1 MKLYNIIKVA
11 ALAALVVVGA
21 TSCQSKKKKAA
32 AEAAAKA
39 AAEEAARQKA
49 AEEEAARL
57 AALTFEVT
65 EDVALEASETVADGA
80 EAYAQALAEAK
91 KATAYGATS
100 FAVPTAGLLYAN
112 EQCSLSEDAKATLQ
126 AFLDVW
132 NASDKKSVILIEAYS
147 NDGTKAAP
155 EGCST
160 ADYNAAI
167 AVERA
172 NLVKAWLFAK
182 QVPARNVKVAEN
194 PRKADGDQKRV
205 NVSIK

>member
-1 MKLYNIIKVA
+1 M
-11 ALAALVVVGA
+11 G
-21 TSCQSKKKKAA
+21 
-32 AEAAAKA
+32 
-39 AAEEAARQKA
+39 
-49 AEEEAARL
+49 
-57 AALTFEVT
+57 
-65 EDVALEASETVADGA
+65 ETVAEGA
-80 EAYAQALAEAK
+80 EAYRQALEEAK
-91 KATAYGATS
+91 KSTEYGATS

-155 EGCST
+155 EGCSK

-172 NLVKAWLFAK
+172 NLVRAWLFAK

-194 PRKADGDQKRV
+194 PRKADGDQKRA
-205 NVSIK
+205 

>member
-21 TSCQSKKKKAA
+21 SSCQSKKKKAA

-65 EDVALEASETVADGA
+65 EDVALTASETIADGA

-91 KATAYGATS
+91 KAAGYGATS
-100 FAVPTAGLLYAN
+100 FAVPTAGLLYAD
-112 EQCSLSEDAKATLQ
+112 EQCSLSEDAKGALQ

-132 NASDKKSVILIEAYS
+132 SASDKKSVILIEAYS

-155 EGCST
+155 EGCSK

-172 NLVKAWLFAK
+172 NLVRAWLYAK
-182 QVPARNVKVAEN
+182 QVPARNVKVADK
-194 PRKADGDQKRV
+194 PRKTDGDQKRV

>member
-32 AEAAAKA
+32 EAAAKA

-57 AALTFEVT
+57 AARVFELT

-80 EAYAQALAEAK
+80 EAYRQALAEAK
-91 KATAYGATS
+91 KSTAYGANS

-112 EQCSLSEDAKATLQ
+112 EQCSLSQDAKETLEE
-126 AFLDVW
+126 FLAVW
-132 NASDKKSVILIEAYS
+132 NASDKKSVILIEAYA

-155 EGCST
+155 EGASK

-172 NLVKAWLFAK
+172 NLVRAWLYAK
-182 QVPARNVKVAEN
+182 QVPARNVKVAAN

>member
-32 AEAAAKA
+32 EEAAKA

-57 AALTFEVT
+57 AARTFELS
-65 EDVALEASETVADGA
+65 EDVTLEASETVAEGA
-80 EAYAQALAEAK
+80 EAYRQALEEAK
-91 KATAYGATS
+91 KGTAFGSTS
-100 FAVPTAGLLYAN
+100 FAVPTAGLLYAD
-112 EQCSLSEDAKATLQ
+112 EQCGLSADAKETLQ
-126 AFLDVW
+126 EFLNVW
-132 NASDKKSVILIEAYS
+132 CASDKKSVILIEAYS

-155 EGCST
+155 EGCSK

-182 QVPARNVKVAEN
+182 QVPARNVKVAQN

-205 NVSIK
+205 NVSIQ